1 MRLILP
7 ETWTRQQR
15 MTLCVLILALAI
27 ITAYRL
33 SRDNQTVP
41 AQLPD
46 QGPRANEVMSQLDLN
61 TADAASLSAIPRL
74 GEVKAKAIVTYREQF
89 VAAHPGQRAFE
100 RMESLYRIKGIGPS
114 TMDLLRQYTFISSR
128 NATDPGVGGGG
139 P

>member
-7 ETWTRQQR
+7 EMWTRPQR
-15 MTLCVLILALAI
+15 IVLSALLLILVFVLVF
-27 ITAYRL
+27 RL
-33 SRDNQTVP
+33 IGDNQTVP
-41 AQLPD
+41 TSLPD
-46 QGPRANEVMSQLDLN
+46 VGPRANEVMSQLDLN

-74 GEVKAKAIVTYREQF
+74 GLVKAQAIVAYREQF
-89 VAAHPGQRAFE
+89 VATHPGQRAFE

-128 NATDPGVGGGG
+128 NATNPSAGGGG